1 MPFTAACDRLGIE
14 RRHMSEYDVSVARRR
29 SVAKL
34 DRIVGPKT

>member
-1 MPFTAACDRLGIE
+1 LGIE
-14 RRHMSEYDVSVARRR
+14 WRHMSEYDVSVARRG